1 MTELLRITSD
11 QTECGCTPQG
21 GAPNLRP
28 NHGKVRGCI
37 ARNMATSPIGLFGGE
52 WLRSPRSVGAIA
64 PSSGYLAHAIT
75 KGLSKT
81 DGPVLELGPGTGVF
95 TRALM
100 ERGVL
105 PEQIAAIEASEGFAI
120 TLAGQLSRVTVIHG
134 DAASI
139 SQLTPF
145 GPSGAALI
153 ICGLPLLS
161 MPPAKVLRILSG
173 CMRSLR
179 QDGEVRLFTYGPRCP
194 VSKVI
199 RVRLG
204 LVARR
209 VAFVPMNIPPASV
222 FSLRPKVNRL

>member
-1 MTELLRITSD
+1 MTGLLRITSD

-37 ARNMATSPIGLFGGE
+37 ARNMSTSPIGLFGSE

-64 PSSGYLAHAIT
+64 PSSAYLAHAIT
-75 KGLSKT
+75 RGLSKT

-100 ERGVL
+100 QRGVL
-105 PEQIAAIEASEGFAI
+105 PEHIAAIEASEEFAI

-134 DAASI
+134 DAARI

-179 QDGEVRLFTYGPRCP
+179 QDGELRLFTYGPRCP

-222 FSLRPKVNRL
+222 FSLRPKVHGL

>member
-1 MTELLRITSD
+1 MTELLRITSG

-21 GAPNLRP
+21 GAPNLSP
-28 NHGKVRGCI
+28 DHGKVRGCI
-37 ARNMATSPIGLFGGE
+37 ARNISASPIGLFGRE
-52 WLRSPRSVGAIA
+52 WFRSPWSVGAIA
-64 PSSGYLAHAIT
+64 PSSAYLAHAIT
-75 KGLSKT
+75 DGLSKT
-81 DGPVLELGPGTGVF
+81 DGPVLELGPGTGAF

-105 PEQIAAIEASEGFAI
+105 PEQIAAIEASEGFAV
-120 TLAGQLSRVTVIHG
+120 TLAAQLSRVTVIHG
-134 DAASI
+134 DAARI

-179 QDGEVRLFTYGPRCP
+179 QDGELRLFTYGPRCP

-199 RVRLG
+199 RARLG

-209 VAFVPMNIPPASV
+209 IAFVPMNIPPASV
-222 FSLRPKVNRL
+222 FSLRQEVHGL

>member
-1 MTELLRITSD
+1 MLPSD
-11 QTECGCTPQG
+11 
-21 GAPNLRP
+21 
-28 NHGKVRGCI
+28 GKARGCF
-37 ARNMATSPIGLFGGE
+37 ARNKCSWRINLFGSE
-52 WLRSPRSVGAIA
+52 WFRSPRSVGAIA
-64 PSSGYLAHAIT
+64 PSSAYLAHAIT

-100 ERGVL
+100 DRGVL
-105 PEQIAAIEASEGFAI
+105 PEQIAAIEASEGFAV
-120 TLAGQLSRVTVIHG
+120 TLAEQLSRVTVIHG
-134 DAASI
+134 DAARI

-145 GPSGAALI
+145 GPSGATLI

-179 QDGEVRLFTYGPRCP
+179 QDGELRLFTYGPRCP

-199 RVRLG
+199 RVRVG
-204 LVARR
+204 LVSRR
-209 VAFVPMNIPPASV
+209 IAFVPMNIPPASV
-222 FSLRPKVNRL
+222 FSLRPEVHGL

>member
-1 MTELLRITSD
+1 LTELLRITSD

>member
-1 MTELLRITSD
+1 
-11 QTECGCTPQG
+11 
-21 GAPNLRP
+21 
-28 NHGKVRGCI
+28 VRSCI
-37 ARNMATSPIGLFGGE
+37 ARNISASPISLFGRE
-52 WLRSPRSVGAIA
+52 LFRSPRSVGAIV
-64 PSSGYLAHAIT
+64 PSSAYLAHAIT
-75 KGLSKT
+75 NGLSKT
-81 DGPVLELGPGTGVF
+81 DGPVLELGPGTGAF
-95 TRALM
+95 TRALI

-105 PEQIAAIEASEGFAI
+105 PEQITAIEASEGFAV

-134 DAASI
+134 DAVRI

-179 QDGEVRLFTYGPRCP
+179 QDGELRLFTYGPRCP

-199 RVRLG
+199 RARLG

-209 VAFVPMNIPPASV
+209 IAFVPMNIPPASV
-222 FSLRPKVNRL
+222 FSLRQEVHGL